1 MLLEVIFDSIGKIEQ
16 VHCIAP
22 LIWGGIALAALI
34 FGTVIVIITTPKDP
48 VPVANIKSKG
58 ICILGPEKSGKTQLL
73 SALRGVSYTEY
84 HQSQMEKYKE
94 FEVFLAGEKIKV
106 KAGFDIGGE
115 EFRIKSTYKS
125 FIEDSDIIFF
135 TFDAHKYLTDM
146 EHRIEKVNSRLFY
159 IHEHKGSKP
168 TVIFGTHLDKFAEED
183 RKNIIKRI
191 QDFVKDKPY
200 STLFEKNFVVMDLRE
215 TDKLNEYLKD
225 IIIK

>member
-1 MLLEVIFDSIGKIEQ
+1 MLLEVIFDSIGEIEQ

-34 FGTVIVIITTPKDP
+34 LGTVIVIITTPKDP

-58 ICILGPEKSGKTQLL
+58 ICILGPELSGKTQLL
-73 SALRGVSYTEY
+73 SALRNVPYTVHE
-84 HQSQMEKYKE
+84 SQQQPYKE

-125 FIEDSDIIFF
+125 FIENSDIIFF
-135 TFDAHKYLTDM
+135 TFDAHKYLTDK
-146 EHRIEKVNSRLFY
+146 EYRIEHVNSRLFY
-159 IHEHKGSKP
+159 IHKHKGNKP
-168 TVIFGTHLDKFAEED
+168 TVIFGTHLDKFAEGD
-183 RKNIIKRI
+183 RKNIIKRT

-215 TDKLNEYLKD
+215 TNKLNEYLKD

>member
-1 MLLEVIFDSIGKIEQ
+1 MLLEVIFDNIGDFQQ

-22 LIWGGIALAALI
+22 FLPPLIAGISGL
-34 FGTVIVIITTPKDP
+34 IVIIITYFSSKKKP
-48 VPVANIKSKG
+48 VKVETIKENG

-168 TVIFGTHLDKFAEED
+168 TVIFGTHLDKFAEGD